1 MMQRCILVVALFALI
16 SCKKS
21 DGNNALP
28 ILLNL
33 EIVDSIKLEEK
44 DYFLNGQFHVK
55 IIGDSLL
62 GVSSVKSPSVAFY
75 HVNGKQRKRIASGD
89 YPVGSFL
96 PSYFDASEYPIV
108 YLLDKRSQSILK
120 FNVEK
125 QELLEKIKLQFPDD
139 KEIKI
144 MGSKFQK
151 LPIGFL
157 VELGSANY
165 EQMNPKHYREG
176 GKLIYLFDDLGQMK
190 DKPFLEYPDQIKDV
204 EGSLRAIDY
213 LNLTSNRKSL
223 YFTFAHAQKI
233 IKYDAF
239 DFGKLLKE
247 IPLPQS
253 RYFNYQLKGA
263 EEIYSFEEMEK
274 NGERKKVNIPS
285 NHYFNSI
292 HETDKSI
299 LIQTW
304 MNNQEKD
311 KKSITISHVLVY
323 DKEKE
328 TWSET
333 SNPRNI
339 LDIGMLAGVVNDTL
353 YFYEGSLM
361 KSDEKYIK
369 RAVLKPIKE

>member
-1 MMQRCILVVALFALI
+1 
-16 SCKKS
+16 
-21 DGNNALP
+21 
-28 ILLNL
+28 
-33 EIVDSIKLEEK
+33 VDSIKLEEK

-274 NGERKKVNIPS
+274 NGEREKVNIPS

-369 RAVLKPIKE
+369 RAVLKPTKE